1 MQLWVTA
8 STKNCIHL
16 PRDNP
21 ETGYHDT
28 VVFPLVPRSILALE
42 VLLSNAGPQLF
53 SHSWEI
59 HVPNPDCCPWNIRVC
74 VQITP
79 LWRSLGCFGC
89 SKWSLGCFSFSHKE
103 RSRVKKNLNA
113 VSFPQEK
120 GEQSQENQWRKRKGP
135 EWSLKVNIVPLAF
148 FAQESCQEFP

>member
-1 MQLWVTA
+1 MQLRARA

-28 VVFPLVPRSILALE
+28 VVFPLVSRSILALE

-59 HVPNPDCCPWNIRVC
+59 HVPNPDCCPWNIRVR

-89 SKWSLGCFSFSHKE
+89 SKWSIGCFSFSHKE
-103 RSRVKKNLNA
+103 RSRVKKILMQCHSPKRRGSNPRKT
-113 VSFPQEK
+113 SE
-120 GEQSQENQWRKRKGP
+120 GRERDQSE
-135 EWSLKVNIVPLAF
+135 V
-148 FAQESCQEFP
+148 

>member
-1 MQLWVTA
+1 MQLRARA

-59 HVPNPDCCPWNIRVC
+59 HVPNPDCCPWNIRVR

-113 VSFPQEK
+113 VPFPQEK